1 MSTPDFARPMTSYRK
16 LYVFQ
21 KAEAIYDL
29 TYFFLKGRI
38 AKSDRTHDQMLQAA
52 RSGKQN
58 IVEGRAD
65 AASSAEMEI
74 KLFGVARG
82 SLHEL
87 LNDYE
92 DYARTRQLAFWNQ
105 GNPRYHKLLTFC
117 RTHNAAAD
125 YTALASKMNDEEYCN
140 LMITLIH
147 QTIAMLDKMIEKV
160 KSDFLKNGG
169 IKEQMLKA
177 RLAVRSLP
185 Q

>member
-1 MSTPDFARPMTSYRK
+1 MSDFAKPKTSYRN

-29 TYFFLKGRI
+29 TYFFLQGRI

-92 DYARTRQLAFWNQ
+92 DYMRTRGVAFW
-105 GNPRYHKLLTFC
+105 GTESPRYSRLLTFC
-117 RTHNAAAD
+117 RTHNDTAD
-125 YTALASKMNDEEYCN
+125 YTALAPRMDDESFCN
-140 LMITLIH
+140 LMLTLIH
-147 QTIAMLDKMIEKV
+147 QTISMLNKMIEKV
-160 KSDFLKNGG
+160 KADFLKNGG
-169 IKEQMLKA
+169 IKEQMFAA
-177 RLAVRSLP
+177 RINYRNTRKS
-185 Q
+185 